1 MLYLRRPAWRG
12 GYYIDRRGRSN
23 GHGQARCSLRSTHKR
38 SRTCCSR
45 IFVGASGMAKVK
57 AAIIGSG
64 NIGTDL
70 MITMIKYPQN
80 MELAAVVG
88 IDAASEGL
96 AMARDTGLTPP
107 KQGVAGLRALPH
119 DAQIG
124 FGFWLEEWRVGKR
137 V

>member
-45 IFVGASGMAKVK
+45 IFVGASGRAKVK

-70 MITMIKYPQN
+70 MIKMIKYPPN

-88 IDAASEGL
+88 IAATSEGL
-96 AMARDTGLTPP
+96 AARTRPRLNSSP
-107 KQGVAGLRALPH
+107 
-119 DAQIG
+119 
-124 FGFWLEEWRVGKR
+124 
-137 V
+137 

>member
-45 IFVGASGMAKVK
+45 LFVGASGMAKVQE
-57 AAIIGSG
+57 AILGSG
-64 NIGTDL
+64 NTGTDL
-70 MITMIKYPQN
+70 LIQMIKYPQT

-88 IDAASEGL
+88 IDSASERL
-96 AMARDTGLTPP
+96 AMARERGITPTPQGLAVLGPTPN
-107 KQGVAGLRALPH
+107 KT
-119 DAQIG
+119 
-124 FGFWLEEWRVGKR
+124 E
-137 V
+137 

>member
-38 SRTCCSR
+38 YRTCCSR

-70 MITMIKYPQN
+70 MIKMIKNPQN

-88 IDAASEGL
+88 IDAASAGMAQARERGITTTHQGCAGPRERPGL
-96 AMARDTGLTPP
+96 SAIVLVFADTSANDH
-107 KQGVAGLRALPH
+107 K
-119 DAQIG
+119 
-124 FGFWLEEWRVGKR
+124 
-137 V
+137 

>member
-1 MLYLRRPAWRG
+1 MAGQFRRALAAIAWVIRLTPPPGWQGNAVLRRPAWRG

-70 MITMIKYPQN
+70 MIKMIKYPQN
-80 MELAAVVG
+80 ME
-88 IDAASEGL
+88 
-96 AMARDTGLTPP
+96 
-107 KQGVAGLRALPH
+107 
-119 DAQIG
+119 QIG
-124 FGFWLEEWRVGKR
+124 RAHV
-137 V
+137 